1 MIFLLGNFQAIG
13 GVIAAVAQ
21 VLTVLGAAKCVRK
34 SSSQSNQPPVHLH
47 IGFAL
52 LISNLLLIL
61 AVHVSRSLYHIL
73 GHYIYIPIFS
83 L

>member
-73 GHYIYIPIFS
+73 VHYIYIYTY